1 MRFKDI
7 IGLVIALVLA
17 IGVAFLTRFFLEKK
31 EEPKKELIT
40 QQQQVAQVLIAGK
53 SLQEGDKIKGGDL
66 IWQKWPLDTVNSNY
80 ITPQVLNS
88 LSMTLESLTG
98 SVVREPFLQGEP
110 ILIKGFIKQGE
121 RSILSAIVAPGK
133 RAISIDVTPTTAS
146 SGLVTPG
153 DIVDIVLSYTSVT
166 TPEGEPKMA
175 RSKTIL
181 EGIKVLAIDANLT
194 TPEGKINSSPRVAT
208 LEVTPEQAQILVG
221 SVKEGVL
228 SLSLR
233 SIETSNGTSPA
244 SDKIVP
250 NLPPPD
256 TSEESKITIIRGK
269 DVSTI
274 EFKENQ

>member
-17 IGVAFLTRFFLEKK
+17 IGVAFLTRFFLERKEEAKK
-31 EEPKKELIT
+31 EPIT

-53 SLQEGDKIKGGDL
+53 NLQEGDKIKSGDL

-98 SVVREPFLQGEP
+98 SVVRETFLQGEP

-153 DIVDIVLSYTSVT
+153 DIVDIVLSYTSTT
-166 TPEGEPKMA
+166 TPEGEPKTA

-194 TPEGKINSSPRVAT
+194 TSEGKINASPRVAT

-233 SIETSNGTSPA
+233 SLETSKGTSPA
-244 SDKIVP
+244 SETAL

>member
-7 IGLVIALVLA
+7 IGLGIALVLA
-17 IGVAFLTRFFLEKK
+17 IGVAFLTRFFLTKK
-31 EEPKKELIT
+31 EEPKQELIA
-40 QQQQVAQVLIAGK
+40 QQQQVAQILIAGK
-53 SLQEGDKIKGGDL
+53 ALPEGDKIKSGDL
-66 IWQKWPLDTVNSNY
+66 VWQKWPLETVNSNY
-80 ITPQVLNS
+80 ITPQVLAS

-98 SVVREPFLQGEP
+98 SVVRDPFLQGEP
-110 ILIKGFIKQGE
+110 ILIKGLIKQGE

-153 DIVDIVLSYTSVT
+153 DMVDIVLSYSSAT
-166 TPEGEPKMA
+166 TPEGEPKTA

-194 TPEGKINSSPRVAT
+194 SPEGKISSSPRVAT

-221 SVKEGVL
+221 SVKEGIL

-233 SIETSNGTSPA
+233 SLEKSNGAFSTPDNA
-244 SDKIVP
+244 VP
-250 NLPPPD
+250 TFNTPD
-256 TSEESKITIIRGK
+256 ISAESKVTIIRGK

>member
-31 EEPKKELIT
+31 EEPKKEPIT

-53 SLQEGDKIKGGDL
+53 SLQEGDKIKSGDL

-80 ITPQVLNS
+80 ITPQVLSS

-98 SVVREPFLQGEP
+98 SVVRESFLQGEP

-121 RSILSAIVAPGK
+121 GGILSAIVAPGK

-153 DIVDIVLSYTSVT
+153 DIVDIVLSYTSTT
-166 TPEGEPKMA
+166 TPEGEPKTA

-194 TPEGKINSSPRVAT
+194 TPEGKINASPRVAT

-233 SIETSNGTSPA
+233 SLEKSNGTSPA
-244 SDKIVP
+244 SDKTAL